1 VALNGLISSNREIFE
16 KAVGKELSPSTA
28 DSAVRATLTALSSE
42 HSAQQAVVDDAT
54 RSLNEIQAT
63 ISLQRRQ
70 IEKHMQERWELK
82 EEIEGVLGEE
92 YTQER
97 YESLMETLE
106 AELVQLSREVEQG
119 SFAKDFYSAA
129 IDIAKSDG
137 QCCVLCERKFEDR
150 QDLSTFIESVTEKL
164 ERLQDIAGSKA
175 EMDHRTEYIERA
187 RALAPSISRATKLDY
202 EIELL
207 ESELSENES
216 ELERAQRSL
225 EARSD
230 KLSEIKSKIDVVEGF
245 RKVVLDLNRYQR
257 DIQVLDGQ
265 IEMAE
270 QSLPEI
276 GLEMSTSEMHNKMAQ
291 LNNEAKAAKVAIAEI
306 MGNKERLRV
315 ELTQQR
321 TALSNNTLK
330 LHRMEA
336 EIKEKH
342 LKLLRVEELQRGI
355 VTHQEVIAGVN
366 IELDQSIA
374 MIQVTEKALSEA
386 KAESLTKER
395 ELGREL
401 SSVAQ
406 ALSEMESI
414 MASVT
419 EYAGRE
425 AKLFDCQNRVV
436 SLLGEIENAQSAI
449 DRSTEK
455 LSVAEK
461 ALVDMRGHERN
472 LRDNHEVRRMRHE
485 IDEMNETITS
495 LEAQHAEQE
504 KENYEREASR
514 LQQKYVKLN
523 SNFSSRMGEIKQ
535 MDDQL
540 ARETEE
546 LNSRFKDHGENY
558 RRALISLRT
567 VEVANEDLAKY
578 AKALDSAIMTYHS
591 MKMEEINRIVDELW
605 KKTYTGT
612 DVDTI
617 MIRSDNENSR
627 GNRSYNYRVCMM
639 KQDVELDM
647 RGRCSAGQK
656 VLASIIIRLALAEC
670 FGKNCGVIALDEPTT
685 NLDSDNI
692 ESLAN
697 ALSAIIETRR
707 VQKNFQLI
715 VITHDEHFLRHM
727 NAAAYTDHFFRVERN
742 PHQLSK
748 ISVVPISRVTE

>member
-1 VALNGLISSNREIFE
+1 
-16 KAVGKELSPSTA
+16 
-28 DSAVRATLTALSSE
+28 
-42 HSAQQAVVDDAT
+42 
-54 RSLNEIQAT
+54 
-63 ISLQRRQ
+63 
-70 IEKHMQERWELK
+70 
-82 EEIEGVLGEE
+82 
-92 YTQER
+92 
-97 YESLMETLE
+97 
-106 AELVQLSREVEQG
+106 
-119 SFAKDFYSAA
+119 
-129 IDIAKSDG
+129 
-137 QCCVLCERKFEDR
+137 
-150 QDLSTFIESVTEKL
+150 
-164 ERLQDIAGSKA
+164 
-175 EMDHRTEYIERA
+175 
-187 RALAPSISRATKLDY
+187 
-202 EIELL
+202 
-207 ESELSENES
+207 
-216 ELERAQRSL
+216 
-225 EARSD
+225 
-230 KLSEIKSKIDVVEGF
+230 
-245 RKVVLDLNRYQR
+245 
-257 DIQVLDGQ
+257 
-265 IEMAE
+265 
-270 QSLPEI
+270 
-276 GLEMSTSEMHNKMAQ
+276 
-291 LNNEAKAAKVAIAEI
+291 
-306 MGNKERLRV
+306 
-315 ELTQQR
+315 LTQQR